1 MSVSIAVSA
10 QSIELLR
17 AHVAPGKQ
25 LATGIRLPDGRWAIE
40 VDEEVLAHLNA
51 IHLDP
56 DQAIRILCSTW
67 VGHA

>member
-1 MSVSIAVSA
+1 MSKSIAVSA

-17 AHVAPGKQ
+17 AH
-25 LATGIRLPDGRWAIE
+25 E

-56 DQAIRILCSTW
+56 DQAIRILCSTG